1 MLYIEIKDNAG
12 GIKEEIID
20 RIFEPYFTTKHQA
33 FGVGLGLY
41 VVQEFFVKTLGF
53 KIDIKNVSFEH
64 ENKEYNG
71 INFIIY
77 FN

>member
-1 MLYIEIKDNAG
+1 MQIKDTAN
-12 GIKEEIID
+12 GIDETLLSKIL
-20 RIFEPYFTTKHQA
+20 EPYFTTKHQA